1 MCAAFTAGAKVIEK
15 NPLEF
20 VTINTKINLIFLIH
34 VKNKIKKF
42 IFLSSSVVT
51 QIRLLT

>member
-20 VTINTKINLIFLIH
+20 VTINTKINLNILNSCKKQKL
-34 VKNKIKKF
+34 KNLF
-42 IFLSSSVVT
+42 F
-51 QIRLLT
+51 